1 MEIAGWIVRCLDYL
15 VIFFEVCIVIV
26 LPAAVRWAW
35 KADKTVKGAKRHD
48 DDLL

>member
-1 MEIAGWIVRCLDYL
+1 MEIAGWIAKGLNYI
-15 VIFFEVCIVIV
+15 VIFFDVCIVIA
-26 LPAAVRWAW
+26 LLAAVRWAW